1 MSGPFPFPL
10 VGSAA
15 DLDRRFDDPA
25 APVLQ
30 LAREF
35 DDQG

>member
-1 MSGPFPFPL
+1 MEPQPAG
-10 VGSAA
+10 
-15 DLDRRFDDPA
+15 LDRRFDDPA